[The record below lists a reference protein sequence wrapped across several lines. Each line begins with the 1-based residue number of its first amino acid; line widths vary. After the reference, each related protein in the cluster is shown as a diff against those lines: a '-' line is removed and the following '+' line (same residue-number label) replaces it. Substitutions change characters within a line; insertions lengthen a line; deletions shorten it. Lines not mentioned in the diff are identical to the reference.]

1 MQSGAGWGCS
11 HLKAWLRED
20 FHSGSLTW
28 LCQYQCLMDCWTEG
42 SLLSSSPCFV
52 ASHRSAPGI
61 ATCVLQKKQ
70 ARKYKRLSKVKLSL
84 SITSSK
90 KWHAISRGQ
99 SVAKNPPAM
108 QEMQKANV
116 WSLGQEDPLEE
127 GMTTHSSIP
136 ARRIP
141 WTEELGGLR
150 SIGSRKVGHDWSN
163 RAWTQSKTWH
173 PISRHQCG
181 TSGKEPAYQC
191 RRWKTP
197 GFNPWVKKIPW
208 RTARQPTP
216 VFLPGKSHRQR
227 SLVCCSPV
235 GCKESDTTEVT

>member
-1 MQSGAGWGCS
+1 M
-11 HLKAWLRED
+11 
-20 FHSGSLTW
+20 
-28 LCQYQCLMDCWTEG
+28 
-42 SLLSSSPCFV
+42 

-70 ARKYKRLSKVKLSL
+70 ARKYKRMSKVKLSL
-84 SITSSK
+84 PITSSK

-99 SVAKNPPAM
+99 SVVKNPPAM
-108 QEMQKANV
+108 
-116 WSLGQEDPLEE
+116 GQEDPPEE

-150 SIGSRKVGHDWSN
+150 STGSRKVGHDWSN
-163 RAWTQSKTWH
+163 RAWTQPKEWH
-173 PISRHQCG
+173 PISRRQCG

-216 VFLPGKSHRQR
+216 VFLPGKSHGQR
-227 SLVCCSPV
+227 SRVGCSPV